1 MEKRISLDYS
11 VAVEKSRSNN
21 SYCSVPQCN
30 SHGGSPELSFH
41 RFPSVELK
49 RKQWQTAL
57 RIGREISNYMRA
69 CSLHFKSND
78 YLPYPPVRGRIR
90 RRLKLGVVPS
100 LNLPKDNFKGYPTT
114 RRKLKQNAI
123 PSLNL
128 PSTVIKN
135 HESPIQCEKEI
146 DFKQFIKKERNSTDE
161 SDSESPL
168 HPVKT
173 EAEIAPACIICKG
186 KHLADQCSL
195 VNTEST
201 EAPTSVTKNSRTTI
215 RISNLPAETYHSDLH
230 KLFGSF
236 GKVDK
241 IYIVKTSLSGKCSGL
256 AFIHYLDHEEA
267 SRAFLLDGH
276 TFGTNILKIEWA
288 KGGSDG

>member
-1 MEKRISLDYS
+1 MNFPQHSLGKGRMD
-11 VAVEKSRSNN
+11 RT
-21 SYCSVPQCN
+21 YCSVPQCYSSGYKN
-30 SHGGSPELSFH
+30 PYLSFH
-41 RFPSVELK
+41 KFPWRDDREKLRSK
-49 RKQWQTAL
+49 KWAL
-57 RIGREISNYMRA
+57 ACRIGKQISRRMTV
-69 CSLHFKSND
+69 CSKHFKDSD
-78 YLPYPPVRGRIR
+78 YFL
-90 RRLKLGVVPS
+90 
-100 LNLPKDNFKGYPTT
+100 KGYPTT